1 MNTQLVFAR
10 TDKGASELGS
20 RKYHLPQRLR
30 IVLILVD
37 GKSNVTQLR
46 GKAQSLAELESS
58 LEDLAIQGFIQTNSP
73 SWDRRVGVGVGVGA
87 GTPREFNGT
96 EKRRRSADSRFTPV
110 KARLINVAILTFGAN
125 AENVVKKFQDAP
137 GSGQGL
143 EAAIT
148 DCAKLAGLVFGAKK
162 AEEFESKCWQ
172 ILNQALDTT
181 LQGA

>member
-20 RKYHLPQRLR
+20 RKYHLPPRLR

-37 GKSNVTQLR
+37 GKSNVAQLR
-46 GKAQSLAELESS
+46 GKAQSLAEFESL

-73 SWDRRVGVGVGVGA
+73 AWDRRVGA
-87 GTPREFNGT
+87 GTQREYNGT
-96 EKRRRSADSRFTPV
+96 DRRRRSADSRFTPI

-137 GSGQGL
+137 GSWQGL

-148 DCAKLAGLVFGAKK
+148 DCAKLVGLVFGTKR

-172 ILNQALDTT
+172 ILSKALHTT
-181 LQGA
+181 LQEA

>member
-37 GKSNVTQLR
+37 GKSNVAQLR
-46 GKAQSLAELESS
+46 GKAQSLAELESL

-73 SWDRRVGVGVGVGA
+73 AWDRRVGVGA
-87 GTPREFNGT
+87 GTPREYNGT
-96 EKRRRSADSRFTPV
+96 ERRRRSADSRFTPV

-137 GSGQGL
+137 GSWQGL

-172 ILNQALDTT
+172 ILSKALHTT

>member
-37 GKSNVTQLR
+37 GKSNVAQLR
-46 GKAQSLAELESS
+46 GKAQSLAELESL

-73 SWDRRVGVGVGVGA
+73 SWDRRVGA
-87 GTPREFNGT
+87 GTPRAYNET
-96 EKRRRSADSRFTPV
+96 ERRRRSANSKFTPV

-137 GSGQGL
+137 GSWRGL

-148 DCAKLAGLVFGAKK
+148 DCANLAGLVFDVKK

-172 ILNQALDTT
+172 ILSKAVHTT